1 MLSSQVIHAI
11 ETPVVQEI
19 LTPRTFFRK
28 LDEPLR
34 FIFKVPFV
42 QDFYTI
48 WLKAEELDLA
58 KSLEEKSYFL
68 FLGEFAFY
76 GKLGIETFEKLI
88 LSSYPDIAKMPEYR
102 ENVII
107 FHHLITKNKNHIEE
121 SLYQLEREK
130 KDNSEDEGR
139 EAPGPLST
147 RNYYRYIDLNVRPL
161 FKFEI
166 MQVLFGRWLKLEEV
180 SINDCYEARY
190 HNLFIE
196 ELLYYYDQGEG
207 FVRSIV
213 KNIYTTNTKQKLTEE
228 ELNNIY
234 ILIRTFDAILDETV
248 KKIKDSQGDLK
259 DMDRKA
265 FLNHGYDFGMILY
278 YVANKDAFNAL
289 MTARSLVIETA
300 SKIWEKKKKAS
311 ETIAPPKTEE

>member
-1 MLSSQVIHAI
+1 MLNTQVIHV
-11 ETPVVQEI
+11 EKPPVPEV
-19 LTPRTFFRK
+19 LTPKTFFRK

-42 QDFYTI
+42 QDFYAM
-48 WLKAEELDLA
+48 WLKTEEMDLTQ
-58 KSLEEKSYFL
+58 SLQEKAYFL
-68 FLGEFAFY
+68 FLGELSFY
-76 GKLGIETFEKLI
+76 GKLGIETFEKLV
-88 LSSYPDIAKMPEYR
+88 LSSYPEVAKLPEYR

-121 SLYQLEREK
+121 SLYQLEKEK
-130 KDNSEDEGR
+130 KGESEEEGR

-147 RNYYRYIDLNVRPL
+147 RSYYRYIDLNVRPL
-161 FKFEI
+161 FKFEV
-166 MQVLFGRWLKLEEV
+166 MQTLFGRWLKLEEV
-180 SINDCYEARY
+180 NINDCYEARY

-213 KNIYTTNTKQKLTEE
+213 KNIYTRENNEKLSEE

-248 KKIKDSQGDLK
+248 KKIKESQGDLK

-300 SKIWEKKKKAS
+300 SKIWDKKKKKIG
-311 ETIAPPKTEE
+311 ETKVEA